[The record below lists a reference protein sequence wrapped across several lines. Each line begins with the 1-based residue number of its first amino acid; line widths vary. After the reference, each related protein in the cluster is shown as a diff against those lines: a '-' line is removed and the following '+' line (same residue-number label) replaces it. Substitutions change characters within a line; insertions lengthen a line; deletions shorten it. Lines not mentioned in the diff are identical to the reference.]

1 MDAVFVL
8 DVSRSIQDESNFKLM
23 KDFVSSTFSLVNIS
37 AECSHAALILFAE
50 EARIMFNLSQYTDVT
65 SLRNALYE
73 ITYDDIT
80 FNKNV
85 ATDTPDALDLMQN
98 VSALGIDVN
107 KITVGVVITDGRPNL
122 NHKNFSR
129 AQAKNMTKEAGERV
143 INSGIYNQ
151 IYAVGI
157 EAGKRF
163 QDILEFFAYPSSL
176 RFRIE
181 KFNQET
187 FNDVGKEVLGEF
199 CKRACE

>member
-8 DVSRSIQDESNFKLM
+8 DVSRSIRDESNFKLM
-23 KDFVSSTFSLVNIS
+23 KDFINSTFSLVNIS
-37 AECSHAALILFAE
+37 AECSRAALILFAE
-50 EARIMFNLSQYTDVT
+50 EARIMFNLNQHTDVT

-80 FNKNV
+80 FNDKV
-85 ATDTPDALDLMQN
+85 ATDTPDALDRMRDIG
-98 VSALGIDVN
+98 ALGIDVD

-122 NHKNFSR
+122 NHEGIDR
-129 AQAKNMTKEAGERV
+129 ARAKELTKEAGERV

-163 QDILEFFAYPSSL
+163 QDILEFFAHPSSL

-181 KFNQET
+181 KFNEET
-187 FNDVGKEVLGEF
+187 FTDTAKEVLGEF